1 LIGTIT
7 SKKYMLYNDHFNDTD
22 LDSLYPSDSI
32 LLYRVSRLRSVIE
45 AGDAVIIPEASEW
58 LNGGRGGQ
66 GHVTIEGVQ
75 ARLYLR
81 FKFQVGSFN

>member
-1 LIGTIT
+1 
-7 SKKYMLYNDHFNDTD
+7 MLYYDHFNDTD

-32 LLYRVSRLRSVIE
+32 LLYRVSRLRSVVE

-58 LNGGRGGQ
+58 RPRRPPRGQ

-75 ARLYLR
+75 VR
-81 FKFQVGSFN
+81 FHLIFRFYVGSSN